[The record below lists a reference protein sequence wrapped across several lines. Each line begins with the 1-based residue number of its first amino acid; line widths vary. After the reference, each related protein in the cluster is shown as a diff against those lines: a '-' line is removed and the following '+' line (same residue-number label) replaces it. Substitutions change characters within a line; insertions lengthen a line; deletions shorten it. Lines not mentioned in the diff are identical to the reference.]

1 MTSNGQEIVKI
12 GPKFSRSEYFVSVY
26 PNLHKVGYTEIEI
39 ETTNTA
45 L

>member
-12 GPKFSRSEYFVSVY
+12 GPKFSYFVSVY